1 MAEQAF
7 ASTARS
13 AALESKFDSLF
24 DSIAKGDLDPKPAAQ
39 APAPQA
45 PAPQDPPAQAA
56 APDAAPAPAA
66 EGAEPEGPDYV
77 NVEDY
82 LQKAG
87 IEKDSFYNLPVRVK
101 VDGAESDVPF
111 AEVLKSYQLEKHVN
125 AKSIALA
132 EKQRAWEAEQAQ
144 AKEAMTQHLTQAQA
158 LGNLAHQQLL
168 AEYQGIDWNKL
179 RAENPAEWAVRNQE
193 FNNRAG
199 QIQQHLAQVNAQA
212 EQMRQ
217 EAQKQQQT
225 VLEKE
230 RERMFDARP
239 EWRDAK
245 NFDAAKA
252 EISAYAKEA
261 GYTPA
266 ELSAIYDHRYM
277 QTLHDAARWRAL
289 QAAAPARLKQ
299 VRATPQVAAPGARV
313 MRDPKQVA
321 LTEAKARWKKNPR
334 DQDAAQGVFDQIANS
349 GA

>member
-1 MAEQAF
+1 MPEQAF
-7 ASTARS
+7 ASTARAES
-13 AALESKFDSLF
+13 LEQKFDSLF

-39 APAPQA
+39 APAPAPAAAPEPQA
-45 PAPQDPPAQAA
+45 PQAA
-56 APDAAPAPAA
+56 APEAP
-66 EGAEPEGPDYV
+66 EPEGPDYV

-101 VDGAESDVPF
+101 VDGQESDVPF
-111 AEVLKSYQLEKHVN
+111 AQVLKSYQLEQHVN

-132 EKQRAWEAEQAQ
+132 EKQRTWEAEQTQ
-144 AKEAMTQHLTQAQA
+144 AKQAMEQHLSQAQA

-168 AEYQGIDWNKL
+168 AEYQNINWNQL

-199 QIQQHLAQVNAQA
+199 QIAQHLQQVQAQQ

-217 EAQKQQQT
+217 EAQKQQQGT
-225 VLEKE
+225 LEKE

-239 EWRDAK
+239 EWRDTK
-245 NFDAAKA
+245 NFEKAKA
-252 EISAYAKEA
+252 EISAYAKEV

-277 QTLHDAARWRAL
+277 QTLHEAALWRQL

-299 VRATPQVAAPGARV
+299 VRAAPQAAAPGARV
-313 MRDPKQVA
+313 LRDPKQVA
-321 LTEAKARWKKNPR
+321 LTEAKQRWKKNPR
-334 DQDAAQGVFDQIANS
+334 DSDAAQSVFDQLANS